1 MNRAIPDDIIEEI
14 RSRINIVELLSSY
27 VHLKRGGNGVYKA
40 LCPFHQEKTPS
51 FTVNENR
58 QSYHC
63 FGCGKGGDIFRFV
76 MERENVD
83 FPNAVHLLASRCG
96 VIIPEKVTYD
106 AGNKNSRERADERE
120 RLYRLSEEF
129 AQFFEKSLFSPCGR
143 HALEYLHERGIP
155 DDVIRKFRIGY
166 SPDEWDAAVK
176 FARSKG
182 YTDDEMVATGT
193 VRRNDERRTLYDHF
207 KGRLTF
213 SIWNE
218 TGKVVGFS
226 ARTLEKDAP
235 VAKYVNTPE
244 TPIFKKG
251 NLLYALP
258 IARPEMR
265 NQNMAILCEGQL
277 DVIAMHRASFGCA
290 VAPQGTG
297 FTVEQAR
304 ILKRSTQKI
313 MLGFD
318 SDNAGQKAILRAIEL
333 ILPLDM
339 EISVIRFPGGK
350 DPDELFKKEGAQ
362 AIADAVHNAE
372 DWLVFFERVMRAKYD
387 FESVNGRSQAAAEYL
402 NLVKLVENAMTR
414 ELYMHK
420 GAEMFRLS
428 REAMQTELDRLN
440 RFEERRVRGT
450 AVDEAKMQQRKQTI
464 AQLPANVNESLLLLL
479 ETALNFE
486 DKARMMAECLPQDL
500 LNDSGLVGKALG
512 LVINEALYG
521 DHSNSYK
528 LLADLLLEQECAEI
542 SQLCVKD
549 SEISENDVD
558 KITND
563 CILSV
568 KQFYIKRKQQQ
579 LTDAMRNESD
589 PARRMELLKQLIESD
604 KEKK

>member
-1 MNRAIPDDIIEEI
+1 MNRAIPDEIVEEI
-14 RSRINIVELLSSY
+14 RSRVNIVDLLSSY

-58 QSYHC
+58 QNYHC
-63 FGCGKGGDIFRFV
+63 FGCGKGGDVFKFV

-106 AGNKNSRERADERE
+106 ASGKSSRERADERE
-120 RLYRLSEEF
+120 RLYRLSEDF
-129 AQFFEKSLFSPCGR
+129 AQFFEKNLFSPCGR
-143 HALEYLHERGIP
+143 KALDYLHERGIP
-155 DDVIRKFRIGY
+155 DDIICKFRIGY

-176 FARSKG
+176 FGRSKN
-182 YTDDEMVATGT
+182 YTDEEMLATGT

-218 TGKVVGFS
+218 NGKVVGFS

-277 DVIAMHRASFGCA
+277 DVIAMHRAGFTCA

-313 MLGFD
+313 LLGFD
-318 SDNAGQKAILRAIEL
+318 SDSAGQKAILRAIEL

-339 EISVIRFPGGK
+339 EIGVIRFPGGK
-350 DPDELFKKEGAQ
+350 DPDELFRNEGKE
-362 AIADAVHNAE
+362 AIAAAVQSAE
-372 DWLVFFERVMRAKYD
+372 NWLAFFERTMKNKYD
-387 FESVNGRSQAAAEYL
+387 FSSVNGRSMAAAEYL
-402 NLVKLVENAMTR
+402 NLIKLVDNAVTR
-414 ELYMHK
+414 ELYMRQ
-420 GAEMFRLS
+420 GSEMFNLS
-428 REAMQTELDRLN
+428 IEAMQFELDKIN
-440 RFEERRVRGT
+440 RAEQRRQSGT
-450 AVDEAKMQQRKQTI
+450 ALDESKIKKQQSVRQQYPVSFIK
-464 AQLPANVNESLLLLL
+464 SLLLLL
-479 ETALNFE
+479 EIALN
-486 DKARMMAECLPQDL
+486 DCNKAREMAETLPHGL
-500 LNDSGLVGKALG
+500 SEMSGIYGRALDM
-512 LVINEALYG
+512 VINEALYG
-521 DHSNSYK
+521 EHANSYN
-528 LLADLLLEQECAEI
+528 LLEAMLREEENAAI
-542 SQLCVKD
+542 SRLCVKD
-549 SEISENDVD
+549 TEISENDVD
-558 KITND
+558 KILKD

-568 KQFYIKRKQQQ
+568 KQFYIKYRQTQ
-579 LTDAMRNESD
+579 LTEAMRQETD
-589 PARRMELLKQLIESD
+589 PAKRMELLKQLTTIN
-604 KEKK
+604 

>member
-1 MNRAIPDDIIEEI
+1 MNRAIPDEIVEEI
-14 RSRINIVELLSSY
+14 RSRVNIVDLLSSY

-58 QSYHC
+58 QNYHC
-63 FGCGKGGDIFRFV
+63 FGCGKGGDVFKFV

-83 FPNAVHLLASRCG
+83 FPNAVHLLAARCG

-106 AGNKNSRERADERE
+106 ASGKSGRERADERE
-120 RLYRLSEEF
+120 RLYRLSEDF
-129 AQFFEKSLFSPCGR
+129 TQFFEKNLFSPCGR
-143 HALEYLHERGIP
+143 KALDYLHERGIP
-155 DDVIRKFRIGY
+155 DDIIHKFRIGY

-176 FARSKG
+176 FGRSKG
-182 YTDDEMVATGT
+182 YTDDELVATGT

-218 TGKVVGFS
+218 NGKVVGFS

-235 VAKYVNTPE
+235 TAKYVNTPE

-258 IARPEMR
+258 FARPEMR
-265 NQNMAILCEGQL
+265 NLNMAILCEGQL
-277 DVIAMHRASFGCA
+277 DVIAMHRAGFACA

-313 MLGFD
+313 LLGFD
-318 SDNAGQKAILRAIEL
+318 SDSAGQKAILRAIEL

-339 EISVIRFPGGK
+339 EIGVIRFPGGK
-350 DPDELFKKEGAQ
+350 DPDELFKNEGAE
-362 AIADAVHNAE
+362 AIANAVANAE
-372 DWLVFFERVMRAKYD
+372 NWLVFFERAMKSKYD
-387 FESVNGRSQAAAEYL
+387 FSSVNGRSMAAAEYL
-402 NLVKLVENAMTR
+402 NLIKLVDNAVTR
-414 ELYMHK
+414 ELYIQQ
-420 GAEMFRLS
+420 GAKIFSLNEETMLI
-428 REAMQTELDRLN
+428 ELDKLN
-440 RFEERRVRGT
+440 RFEQRRLNAAAVAPGKVLRHEQSANQMPRGY
-450 AVDEAKMQQRKQTI
+450 VK
-464 AQLPANVNESLLLLL
+464 SLLFLL
-479 ETALNFE
+479 EIAINFS
-486 DKARMMAECLPQDL
+486 DKAREMSDALPQDL
-500 LNDSGLVGKALG
+500 SANSGIYGKALE

-521 DHSNSYK
+521 DHANCCKQLSN
-528 LLADLLLEQECAEI
+528 LLREEENAQI
-542 SQLCVKD
+542 SKLCVKD
-549 SEISENDVD
+549 TEISEKDVD

-568 KQFYIKRKQQQ
+568 KQFYNKMKQQQ
-579 LTDAMRNESD
+579 LTDAIRNEND
-589 PARRMELLKQLIESD
+589 PAKRMELLKKLTEI
-604 KEKK
+604 K

>member
-1 MNRAIPDDIIEEI
+1 MNRAIPDEIIEEI
-14 RSRINIVELLSSY
+14 RSRVNIVDLLGSY

-63 FGCGKGGDIFRFV
+63 FGCGKGGDVFRFV

-106 AGNKNSRERADERE
+106 AGGKSGRERADERE

-129 AQFFEKSLFSPCGR
+129 AQFFEKSLFSPSGKR
-143 HALEYLHERGIP
+143 ALDYLHDRGIP

-176 FARSKG
+176 FARSRG
-182 YTDDEMVATGT
+182 FSDDEMVATGT

-218 TGKVVGFS
+218 NGKVVGFS

-251 NLLYALP
+251 NILYALP

-265 NQNMAILCEGQL
+265 TQNMAILCEGQL
-277 DVIAMHRASFGCA
+277 DVIAMHRAGFQCA

-313 MLGFD
+313 LLGFD
-318 SDNAGQKAILRAIEL
+318 SDSAGQKAILRAIEL

-339 EISVIRFPGGK
+339 EIGVIRFPGGK
-350 DPDELFKKEGAQ
+350 DPDELFKNEGAD
-362 AIADAVHNAE
+362 AIAGAVDKAE
-372 DWLVFFERVMRAKYD
+372 NWLDFFERAMRAKYD
-387 FESVNGRSQAAAEYL
+387 FSSVNGRSQAAGEFL

-414 ELYMHK
+414 ELYLK
-420 GAEMFRLS
+420 RGGEMFNLS
-428 REAMQTELDRLN
+428 YDAMLAELAKIN
-440 RFEERRVRGT
+440 RAEERRFSGS
-450 AVDEAKMQQRKQTI
+450 AVDETKLQRQAPKPEY
-464 AQLPANVNESLLLLL
+464 PANYNKAMLLLL
-479 ETALNFE
+479 EAALNFC
-486 DKARMMAECLPQDL
+486 DKAREMAEILPRGVL
-500 LNDSGLVGKALG
+500 EESGFSGKALDMV
-512 LVINEALYG
+512 LNEALYG
-521 DHSNSYK
+521 DHDNCYK
-528 LLADLLLEQECAEI
+528 LLSSMLHEEENPEI
-542 SQLCVKD
+542 SKLCVKD
-549 SEISENDVD
+549 TKISENDVD
-558 KITND
+558 KIMKD
-563 CILSV
+563 CILLV
-568 KQFYIKRKQQQ
+568 KQIYKKKKQQQ
-579 LTDAMRNESD
+579 LTDAMRQEPS
-589 PARRMELLKQLIESD
+589 AEGRMMLLKQLIELD
-604 KEKK
+604 KQER

>member
-1 MNRAIPDDIIEEI
+1 MNRAIPDEIVEEI
-14 RSRINIVELLSSY
+14 RTRVNIVDLLSSY

-63 FGCGKGGDIFRFV
+63 FGCGKGGDVFRFV

-106 AGNKNSRERADERE
+106 ASGKSGKERADERE
-120 RLYRLSEEF
+120 RLYRLSEDF
-129 AQFFEKSLFSPCGR
+129 AQFFEKNLFSPCGK
-143 HALEYLHERGIP
+143 HALDYLHGRGIT

-176 FARSKG
+176 FGRSKG
-182 YTDDEMVATGT
+182 YSDDEMVSTGT

-218 TGKVVGFS
+218 NGKVVGFS

-258 IARPEMR
+258 MARPEMR
-265 NQNMAILCEGQL
+265 NMNMAILCEGQL
-277 DVIAMHRASFGCA
+277 DVIAMHRAGFPCA

-304 ILKRSTQKI
+304 ILKRSTQKVL
-313 MLGFD
+313 LGFD
-318 SDNAGQKAILRAIEL
+318 SDSAGQKAILRAVEL
-333 ILPLDM
+333 LLPLDI
-339 EISVIRFPGGK
+339 EIGVIRFPGGK
-350 DPDELFKKEGAQ
+350 DPDELFKNEGAS
-362 AIADAVHNAE
+362 AIASAVASAE
-372 DWLVFFERVMRAKYD
+372 NWLSFFERTMKSKYD
-387 FESVNGRSQAAAEYL
+387 LSSVNGRSMAAAEYL
-402 NLVKLVENAMTR
+402 NLVKLADNAVTR
-414 ELYMHK
+414 ELYIQQGGK
-420 GAEMFRLS
+420 MFNLS
-428 REAMQTELDRLN
+428 HDAMLTELDKLN
-440 RFEERRVRGT
+440 RFEQRRMNST
-450 AVDEAKMQQRKQTI
+450 MVDDAKVQKLRHTVQNFP
-464 AQLPANVNESLLLLL
+464 PAYIKSLLLLL
-479 ETALNFE
+479 EIALNDCE
-486 DKARMMAECLPQDL
+486 RARKMSEELPR
-500 LNDSGLVGKALG
+500 GLVETSGIYGRALDM
-512 LVINEALYG
+512 VINEALYG

-528 LLADLLLEQECAEI
+528 LLSAMLHEEENAQL
-542 SQLCVKD
+542 SRLCVKE
-549 SEISENDVD
+549 SEISEKDVD
-558 KITND
+558 KIIKD

-568 KQFYIKRKQQQ
+568 KQFYVKYRQSQ
-579 LTDAMRNESD
+579 LTEAMRRETD
-589 PARRMELLKQLIESD
+589 PAKRMELLKQLTTV
-604 KEKK
+604 K

>member
-14 RSRINIVELLSSY
+14 RSRINIVEMLSSY

-96 VIIPEKVTYD
+96 VIIPEKVTANGAD
-106 AGNKNSRERADERE
+106 GNSRARADERE
-120 RLYRLSEEF
+120 RLYRLSEDF
-129 AQFFEKSLFSPCGR
+129 AQFFEKSLFLPCGKR
-143 HALEYLHERGIP
+143 ALDYLHSRGIP

-176 FARSKG
+176 FARAKG

-193 VRRNDERRTLYDHF
+193 IRRNEERRSLYDHF

-213 SIWNE
+213 AIWNE

-258 IARPEMR
+258 MARPEMR

-277 DVIAMHRASFGCA
+277 DVIAMHRASFACA

-313 MLGFD
+313 LLGFD
-318 SDNAGQKAILRAIEL
+318 SDSAGQKAIMRAIEL

-339 EISVIRFPGGK
+339 EIGVIRFPGGK
-350 DPDELFKKEGAQ
+350 DPDELFKNEGAQ

-372 DWLVFFERVMRAKYD
+372 DWLTFFERAMRTKYD
-387 FESVNGRSQAAAEYL
+387 FSSVNGRSSAASEYL
-402 NLVKLVENAMTR
+402 NLVKLVDNAMTC
-414 ELYMHK
+414 ELYMQK
-420 GAEMFRLS
+420 GAKMFDLS
-428 REAMQTELDRLN
+428 RDAMQRELDRLKN
-440 RFEERRVRGT
+440 FEARRFNGT
-450 AVDEAKMQQRKQTI
+450 AVDEAKLKQRSPEQVKI
-464 AQLPANVNESLLLLL
+464 PKSFNDSLLLLL

-486 DKARMMAECLPQDL
+486 DRARMMAEYLPQDL
-500 LNDSGLVGKALG
+500 LNESGIVGKALG

-521 DHSNSYK
+521 DHGNSYK
-528 LLADLLLEQECAEI
+528 LLADLMLEHESPEI
-542 SQLCVKD
+542 SRICVKD

-558 KITND
+558 KITKD

-568 KQFYIKRKQQQ
+568 KQFYKKQKQQQ
-579 LTDAMRNESD
+579 LADAMRQEPD
-589 PARRMELLKQLIESD
+589 AAKRMELLKQLIEFD
-604 KEKK
+604 KEK

>member
-1 MNRAIPDDIIEEI
+1 MNRAIPDEIVEEI
-14 RSRINIVELLSSY
+14 RNRVNIVDLLGSY

-63 FGCGKGGDIFRFV
+63 FGCGKGGDVFKFV

-106 AGNKNSRERADERE
+106 ASGKSGRERADERE
-120 RLYRLSEEF
+120 RLYRLCEDF
-129 AQFFEKSLFSPCGR
+129 TQFFEKNLFSLGGKR
-143 HALEYLHERGIP
+143 ALDYLHDRGIT
-155 DDVIRKFRIGY
+155 DEIIRKFRIGY

-176 FARSKG
+176 FGRAKG
-182 YTDDEMVATGT
+182 YTDDEMVSTGT

-218 TGKVVGFS
+218 NGKVVGFS

-277 DVIAMHRASFGCA
+277 DVIAMHRAGFACA

-313 MLGFD
+313 LLGFD
-318 SDNAGQKAILRAIEL
+318 SDSAGQKAIMRALEL

-339 EISVIRFPGGK
+339 EIGVIRFPGGK
-350 DPDELFKKEGAQ
+350 DPDELYKNEGAQ
-362 AIADAVHNAE
+362 AIADAVANAE
-372 DWLVFFERVMRAKYD
+372 NWLDFFAGAMSAKYD
-387 FESVNGRSQAAAEYL
+387 LNSVNGKSMATAEYL
-402 NLVKLVENAMTR
+402 NLIKLVDNAVTR
-414 ELYMHK
+414 ELYMQHGVK
-420 GAEMFRLS
+420 MFGLS
-428 REAMQTELDRLN
+428 YNAMVNELDKIN
-440 RFEERRVRGT
+440 HFEQRRMSGT
-450 AVDEAKMQQRKQTI
+450 MVDENKIQRQQQTQQQFPQSYLK
-464 AQLPANVNESLLLLL
+464 ALLLLL
-479 ETALNFE
+479 EVALNNCE
-486 DKARMMAECLPQDL
+486 KAKAMAEELPRGL
-500 LNDSGLVGKALG
+500 SETSGIYGRALDM
-512 LVINEALYG
+512 VINEALYG
-521 DHSNSYK
+521 DHANSYK
-528 LLADLLLEQECAEI
+528 LLSAMLHEEENAKL
-542 SQLCVKD
+542 SQLCVKE
-549 SEISENDVD
+549 SEIPEKDID
-558 KITND
+558 KIVND

-568 KQFYIKRKQQQ
+568 KQFYTKYRQTQ
-579 LTDAMRNESD
+579 LTEAMRREND
-589 PARRMELLKQLIESD
+589 PAKRMELLKQLTTI
-604 KEKK
+604 K